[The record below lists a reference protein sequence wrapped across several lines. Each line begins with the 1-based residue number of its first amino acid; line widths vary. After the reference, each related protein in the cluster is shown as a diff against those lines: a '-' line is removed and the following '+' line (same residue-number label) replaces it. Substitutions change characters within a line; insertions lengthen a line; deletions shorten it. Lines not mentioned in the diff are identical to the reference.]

1 MDQVL
6 LTIGGSTADLDRLT
20 GATIVADLDV
30 TGLPAGSSTEVPV
43 TVVLPAGL
51 TLVTSSPATVTVTVV
66 ASAIIGPTPAP
77 SGG

>member
-1 MDQVL
+1 MARPP
-6 LTIGGSTADLDRLT
+6 TSTACP

-30 TGLPAGSSTEVPV
+30 SDLIAGSTTEVPV

-51 TLVTSSPATVTVTVV
+51 TLVTSNPPTVSVEVV
-66 ASAIIGPTPAP
+66 APASVGASPAP